1 MTAGSTTRDSRECAA
16 EIKFLLSP
24 ATAARLRERAR
35 SLLSPDPHA
44 GGPNADEYTTTSIY
58 FDTPDFAVYNRRG
71 SYRRAKYRIRRYGS
85 GAIVFLERK
94 LRTSRCVSKRRT
106 TVGVEDLPLLT
117 SSSVDRSWSGAWF
130 HDRLLARRLAPVAE
144 VSYQRTARVGMTDYG
159 PMRLTVDEHV
169 VGMAI
174 DTPCFLQLDS
184 ALPLTSSAILEL
196 KFRGPMPAVFKR
208 IVEEFALVAR
218 PVSKYRLAMQATR
231 AVLRSEKR
239 VETLLKTLNRIEGM
253 QVELLHESADGH

>member
-1 MTAGSTTRDSRECAA
+1 MRRRNQIPPE
-16 EIKFLLSP
+16 P

-58 FDTPDFAVYNRRG
+58 FDTPDFAVYKPPWLVPARQVPD
-71 SYRRAKYRIRRYGS
+71 SPVRIRRDRFS
-85 GAIVFLERK
+85 GTQTPDEPL
-94 LRTSRCVSKRRT
+94 CQQRRT

-208 IVEEFALVAR
+208 IVEEFALVAQACVE
-218 PVSKYRLAMQATR
+218 VSTGDAGHPGSAAQREARRDVAQDIESNRRHAGG
-231 AVLRSEKR
+231 AAAR
-239 VETLLKTLNRIEGM
+239 VSRWPLTEGRT
-253 QVELLHESADGH
+253 Q